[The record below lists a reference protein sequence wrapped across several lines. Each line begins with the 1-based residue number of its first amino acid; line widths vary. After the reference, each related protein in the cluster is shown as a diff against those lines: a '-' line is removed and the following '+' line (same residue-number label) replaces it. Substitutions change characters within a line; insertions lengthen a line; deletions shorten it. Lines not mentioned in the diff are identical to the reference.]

1 MDDAGLWQAGT
12 ESYMKMLQEG
22 GEKVAAVIGYGLLTL
37 LSLGSY
43 LYLKKRRRDWKYRNY
58 LLIGAATGVLCLLT
72 AALDIAEDPGQES
85 LRSLER
91 NPAGQGA
98 KEVQLQL
105 EAEGL
110 GQEYSYGVTVEE
122 QKVTAQ
128 EAEQLLAG
136 AKEELEREIL
146 GENPSPDEISQ
157 NLRVPALLADGAVE
171 VNLTFEPYELVNP
184 EGEIFWEN
192 LTEDTALVKATARL
206 SCQDYEA
213 LHEFYLQLTLPTLT
227 EEETVLKEVEH
238 QLAKENERSGQST
251 LTLPGSAGGVS
262 LRWFLPRE
270 NTQLKVLVLGVVLMV
285 AWHVYGR
292 EKQDRQRKARDNQLS
307 LDYPDIVSQLSLL
320 TGAGMTVPAAWGKLA
335 LEYRDQRQAGRIF
348 LRPGYEEMLKTWHE
362 MQDGMG
368 ELAAYEN
375 FGRRCD
381 KPQYRKFA
389 SLLAQN
395 VRKGTRGMQQLLDME
410 AEEAFEQRKAHARR
424 LGEEAGTKLLL
435 PMGLMLVLV
444 FAVLLVPAMLS
455 MGV

>member
-1 MDDAGLWQAGT
+1 M
-12 ESYMKMLQEG
+12 
-22 GEKVAAVIGYGLLTL
+22 AAVIGYGLLML
-37 LSLGSY
+37 LSLGGY
-43 LYLKKRRRDWKYRNY
+43 CYVKKNYGEWKYKKY
-58 LLIGAATGVLCLLT
+58 LLIGAATGALCLLT
-72 AALDIAEDPGQES
+72 VALDMTGGTGQES

-105 EAEGL
+105 EADDI

-128 EAEQLLAG
+128 EAERLFAR
-136 AKEELEREIL
+136 AKEELEQEIL
-146 GENPSPDEISQ
+146 GQNPSPDEISQ
-157 NLRVPALLADGAVE
+157 NLQVPALLADGAVE
-171 VNLTFEPYELVNP
+171 VEITFDPYELISP
-184 EGEIFWEN
+184 EGEVFWEN

-213 LHEFYLQLTLPTLT
+213 VHEFYLRLIPPMLTM
-227 EEETVLKEVEH
+227 EETVLKEVEN
-238 QLAKENERSGQST
+238 QIAKENESSGQST

-262 LRWFLPRE
+262 LRWSLPRE
-270 NTQLKVLVLGVVLMV
+270 NTHLKVLVLGMVLMV
-285 AWHVYGR
+285 ALHVYGR
-292 EKQDRQRKARDNQLS
+292 EKQDRQRKARDSQLL

-320 TGAGMTVPAAWGKLA
+320 TGAGMTVPAAWAKLA
-335 LEYRDQRQAGRIF
+335 LEYRDQRQSGKIYF
-348 LRPGYEEMLKTWHE
+348 RPGYEEMLKTWHE
-362 MQDGMG
+362 MQDGLG

-381 KPQYRKFA
+381 KPQYRKIA
-389 SLLAQN
+389 SLLTQN

-410 AEEAFEQRKAHARR
+410 AEEAFEQRKAHARQ

-435 PMGLMLVLV
+435 PMGLMLLLV
-444 FAVLLVPAMLS
+444 FAILLVPAMLS